1 MSAPF
6 FDVAPVVTAIPV
18 GLAFGVAL
26 ERAGFGVPRTIA
38 AQLAG
43 RDFTVMKVM
52 FSAIVT
58 AMLGLFWSQ
67 RLGWLDA
74 SRLAL
79 PPTDLLPQLIGAAV
93 FGAGFAIASLC
104 PGTACV
110 AAGTGRRDGLVTIV
124 GLFIGTL
131 VTAELWPQLGRAA
144 ENVLR
149 PDATLPA
156 DLGAGVGTTVAVLVL
171 VAMLAIWGGGL
182 IERRVGTE
190 RLVAAPRAV
199 ALLSGGALLLA
210 LLAAVS
216 DRVSAAPP
224 QSAPTVAAID
234 VAEWIHDQRPGL
246 RLFEVRASDRGERYE
261 IPGSTAL
268 GIVDL
273 DTLALAQGDLIVLY
287 ADSAGLA
294 ERGAVVLRQRGAPAV
309 MALRDGVTGWERDV
323 MSPVIP
329 PAGDSAATAEFER
342 VRSLSRWFGGRPVPA
357 RRLDA
362 APRPRRRNTC

>member
-1 MSAPF
+1 MAPF
-6 FDVAPVVTAIPV
+6 FDVVPAITAVPV

-58 AMLGLFWSQ
+58 AMLGLFWFG
-67 RLGWLDA
+67 RLGWLDV

-79 PPTDLLPQLIGAAV
+79 PPTDLVPQLIGAVV

-110 AAGTGRRDGLVTIV
+110 AAGTGRRDGLATIA
-124 GLFIGTL
+124 GLFAGTL
-131 VTAELWPQLGRAA
+131 VTAELWPHLGSAA
-144 ENVLR
+144 ENLLR

-156 DLGAGVGTTVAVLVL
+156 DLGWSRGVTVAVLVV
-171 VAMLAIWGGGL
+171 VALLAITVGGV

-190 RLVAAPRAV
+190 RATGGKRALPILATV
-199 ALLSGGALLLA
+199 ALTLA

-216 DRVSAAPP
+216 DRG
-224 QSAPTVAAID
+224 VAATGNASVVAPID
-234 VAEWIHDQRPGL
+234 LAQWIHDRRTDL
-246 RLFEVRASDRGERYE
+246 RLIEVRGDSGGEGYP
-261 IPGSTAL
+261 IPGAESRSVA
-268 GIVDL
+268 DF
-273 DTLALAQGDLIVLY
+273 DTLVINSEARVVLYSDGPEPAARALAW
-287 ADSAGLA
+287 
-294 ERGAVVLRQRGAPAV
+294 LRQRGV
-309 MALRDGVTGWERDV
+309 VNVSLLRDGVEGWEREV

-329 PAGDSAATAEFER
+329 PAADSAGTANFAR
-342 VRSLSRWFGGRPVPA
+342 VRSLSAWFGGRPVGAPLPA
-357 RRLDA
+357 GSRRKL
-362 APRPRRRNTC
+362 RRNTC